1 MKRLGHVASG
11 ALTLSSYTSG
21 LLTSMAFTVVF
32 AIAARAH
39 MARSKTVQAE
49 QKANGARTN

>member
-1 MKRLGHVASG
+1 MLGHVA
-11 ALTLSSYTSG
+11 AEAQTLSSYTSG

-39 MARSKTVQAE
+39 MAKSKTVKAE
-49 QKANGARTN
+49 QKASGARTN